1 MGTITHRDQRPDAT
15 TGTAP
20 GPGHT
25 TAAGPGDLAAALERL
40 GDAASRALPH
50 TGDLRLHVIACQ
62 AHHHAATLRAEIRT
76 AGQTPTV
83 DAAPPAGVDAAVR
96 AVRDTLTGP
105 DVPPG
110 VRASVEALLA
120 LAEAVPQ

>member
-1 MGTITHRDQRPDAT
+1 MGTITHRGQRPDAT

-20 GPGHT
+20 GPG
-25 TAAGPGDLAAALERL
+25 DLAAAWERL

-76 AGQTPTV
+76 AGQSPTV
-83 DAAPPAGVDAAVR
+83 DTAPPAGMDAAVR

>member
-1 MGTITHRDQRPDAT
+1 MGTITGRDQRPDAT
-15 TGTAP
+15 TGTGLEPVQA
-20 GPGHT
+20 

-50 TGDLRLHVIACQ
+50 SGDLRLHVIACQ
-62 AHHHAATLRAEIRT
+62 AHHQADTLRAETRT
-76 AGQTPTV
+76 SGQTPAV

-96 AVRDTLTGP
+96 AVRAVLPGP
-105 DVPPG
+105 DLAPG

-120 LAEAVPQ
+120 LAEAVSR